1 MVGEQGPELF
11 VPERPGTIVPA
22 DETAAMGTPVNATIN
37 ISAIDASGVEDILT
51 EQQGNIIGML
61 REAANSYGEDFFESV
76 DESIY
81 TTPQARRA

>member
-22 DETAAMGTPVNATIN
+22 DETAAMGGPLNATIN
-37 ISAIDASGVEDILT
+37 ISAIDASGVEEILT

-61 REAANSYGEDFFESV
+61 REAANSYGEDFFEAV